1 MTAGALGRRV
11 PTDQEHIDKYPLT
24 ASTMPTTPTPVVLG
38 VNWYSAFDKPQKDDA
53 GHYWIGRDG
62 NLGTIRGGHCVCLK
76 PKGVSDAN
84 GWWDFYN
91 QGAEGACVGFGTSRA
106 VSLMNRKRYFAR
118 WLWDQAKATD
128 DWTDTNP
135 GDDNGT
141 SVRAGLAI
149 LKDKGHIVWKASLAA
164 ADADWTKRQN
174 LTATYAEGINAY
186 RWATSVDDALA
197 ALGYTG
203 LDYVDVINSWGRNY
217 PHLVRMPATVLGRL
231 LNEDG
236 EVGLVT
242 DR

>member
-1 MTAGALGRRV
+1 MAGALGRRV
-11 PTDQEHIDKYPLT
+11 PEDDEHIVKYPLT
-24 ASTMPTTPTPVVLG
+24 ASTMPTIPTPVVLG
-38 VNWYSAFDKPQKDDA
+38 VNWYSAFDSPQKDSQ

-62 NLGTIRGGHCVCLK
+62 KLGSVRGGHCVCLK
-76 PKGVSDAN
+76 PKGVSDTT

-106 VSLMNRKRYFAR
+106 VTLMNRKRYFAR
-118 WLWDQAKATD
+118 WLWDQAKLAD
-128 DWTDTNP
+128 EWSDTNP

-141 SVRAGLAI
+141 SVRAGLGV
-149 LKDKGHIVWKASLAA
+149 LKDKGHITWQTSLKE
-164 ADADWTKRQN
+164 ADDDWTKRQA
-174 LTATYAEGINAY
+174 LTPIYAEGINAY

-203 LDYVDVINSWGRNY
+203 LDYVDMINSWGRSY
-217 PHLVRMPATVLGRL
+217 PHLTRMPATVLARL
-231 LNEDG
+231 LKEDG